1 MNTPV
6 TPAGQCPFHAQLK
19 EKGENFDMFG
29 AAYQTDPAEAL
40 KEFRE
45 QLPIFY
51 SEAMGHW
58 IVTRYEDV
66 KAVFRD
72 PIVFSAYNEGYFLL
86 KEINFSLQSPPQKL
100 DY

>member
-45 QLPIFY
+45 ELLL
-51 SEAMGHW
+51 
-58 IVTRYEDV
+58 TR
-66 KAVFRD
+66 K
-72 PIVFSAYNEGYFLL
+72 LL
-86 KEINFSLQSPPQKL
+86 KD
-100 DY
+100 DYFELLLKRVEE